1 MDNVQMPMVG
11 KIVKI
16 DVKDGDKVEAG
27 QDLATFESMK
37 MEMPL
42 VAPVAGKVLEVHA
55 EVGQVVEAEQP
66 FCTIED

>member
-42 VAPVAGKVLEVHA
+42 VATAAGVVKNIKV
-55 EVGQVVEAEQP
+55 EVGQVVEADAI
-66 FCTIED
+66 FCDIE